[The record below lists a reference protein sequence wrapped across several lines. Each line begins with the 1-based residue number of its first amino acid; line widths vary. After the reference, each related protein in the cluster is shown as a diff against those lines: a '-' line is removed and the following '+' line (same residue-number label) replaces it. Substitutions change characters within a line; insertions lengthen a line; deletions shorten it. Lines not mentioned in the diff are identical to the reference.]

1 MAFGMLT
8 SKWRILRRPLQVLV
22 KHAGIIFL
30 ACTRLHNF
38 IIDSE
43 GGEVPNSDAITA
55 IGGGE
60 GDDSDDFHFFPS
72 DVGVST
78 VPGNSIMRDILVD
91 RISAMALVRPRYN
104 LDRNRTQDKNDE
116 DST

>member
-1 MAFGMLT
+1 MA
-8 SKWRILRRPLQVLV
+8 
-22 KHAGIIFL
+22 
-30 ACTRLHNF
+30 
-38 IIDSE
+38 
-43 GGEVPNSDAITA
+43 NSDAITA

-91 RISAMALVRPRYN
+91 CINAMALVCPRYN
-104 LDRNRTQDKNDE
+104 LDRDQTQDKNDE